1 MYTLR
6 RTAQFV
12 ELIEMFQHQR
22 FEIMQYRMEESSK
35 NNVNTDQTVFVGHTE
50 KNKSHSDEVTIM
62 LTKEAEKAL
71 IN

>member
-1 MYTLR
+1 
-6 RTAQFV
+6 
-12 ELIEMFQHQR
+12 
-22 FEIMQYRMEESSK
+22 MQYRMEESSK